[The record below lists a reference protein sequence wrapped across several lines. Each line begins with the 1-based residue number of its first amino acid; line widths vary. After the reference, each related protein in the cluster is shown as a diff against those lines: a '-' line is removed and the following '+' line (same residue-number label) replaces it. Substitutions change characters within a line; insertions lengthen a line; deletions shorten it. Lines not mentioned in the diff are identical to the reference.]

1 MMKDE
6 LDGTI
11 MMKVLCLRPKMYSYI
26 ADDDKEKE
34 QRVLRNASL
43 NVDWSLIITK
53 VVWSL
58 ITYKNFAKKM

>member
-11 MMKVLCLRPKMYSYI
+11 MMKVLCLRTKMYSYI
-26 ADDDKEKE
+26 ADDDKEKV

-43 NVDWSLIITK
+43 NVD
-53 VVWSL
+53 
-58 ITYKNFAKKM
+58 

>member
-26 ADDDKEKE
+26 ANDDKEKV